1 MKQLLAIAGLFIA
14 LSLQNIFADDEFSQE
29 YFAEG
34 IDYELIIP
42 AVPTGLPSNKVQVLE
57 MFWYGCPHCY
67 RFEPFIEAW
76 KAEGLPNYVE
86 LQQTPAILNPNW
98 ALHARAYFA
107 AEILDVVDKIH
118 GPFFH
123 ALHEKNKRLNTVDEI
138 ATFFKSHGVSKK
150 DFYAAYN
157 SFSVATSLRKS
168 LNLGRRFGLT
178 GVPSI
183 IINGKYRT
191 AGLMAGDNKRMIEI
205 IKFLAQKE
213 HDETMKK

>member
-1 MKQLLAIAGLFIA
+1 MKKLLAMAGLFIT
-14 LSLQNIFADDEFSQE
+14 LSLQNVFADDEFADE

-34 IDYELIIP
+34 IDYELVTP
-42 AVPTGLPSNKVQVLE
+42 PVPTGLPSNKVQVIE

-67 RFEPFIEAW
+67 SFEPFIEAW
-76 KAEGLPNYVE
+76 KAEGLPDYVE

-98 ALHARAYFA
+98 NLHARAYFT

-123 ALHEKNKRLNTVDEI
+123 ALHEKKQRLNTIGDI
-138 ATFFKSHGVSKK
+138 AAFFKAHGVSKK
-150 DFYAAYN
+150 DFHAAYD

-168 LNLGRRFGLT
+168 RNLGKRFGLT

-191 AGLMAGDNKRMIEI
+191 SGRMSGSNQRMIAI

-213 HDETMKK
+213 HNETMKK